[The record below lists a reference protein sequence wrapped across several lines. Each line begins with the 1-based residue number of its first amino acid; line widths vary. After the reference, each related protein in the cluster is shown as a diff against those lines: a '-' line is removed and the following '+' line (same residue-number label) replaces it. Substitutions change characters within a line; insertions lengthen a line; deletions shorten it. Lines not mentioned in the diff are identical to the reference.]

1 MNPLFIYTK
10 SGDVKCLGL
19 NDRETH
25 QFLLDSGWML
35 SSSIESGAW
44 IEHLIKNRTKAQ
56 KLIDE
61 LIRNNHPKQTN
72 K

>member
-25 QFLLDSGWML
+25 QYLLDTGWML
-35 SSSIESGAW
+35 SSSIDPGAW
-44 IEHLIKNRTKAQ
+44 IEHLIKNRANAQ

-61 LIRNNHPKQTN
+61 LLNNKPPAHS
-72 K
+72 